1 MGTERIV
8 TPEALKQAVAALRER
23 GIKESART
31 VYDELGGG
39 SMTTI
44 ANLLREFRK
53 LEAQQQTEPAEP
65 VALPPALDA
74 AMRQS
79 AGEMWKAA
87 QHECAVMVAAVKTQA
102 QNDVAEANAERD
114 AHLGELEATTRELEE
129 AREKIRALQD
139 AAATQAQELA
149 GERIARN
156 TAETRTNELDRH
168 LQELQADIKAE
179 RARRDEAEAGRR
191 AAEQALGTCQAETAR
206 LQEQVSGLTQRLA
219 DAGTELTRTREL
231 NDQALLDLERRH
243 ADELAR
249 TRAASEQSVQ
259 EQQRRHSDELGRMEA
274 KHAEVL
280 GDQKRRSLESI
291 DKLQKKNQ
299 RLESEATEHVKAA
312 QATAEQIGRLQGE
325 LEALKNTG
333 TTPRKGSGE

>member
-1 MGTERIV
+1 MAIERIV
-8 TPEALKQAVAALRER
+8 TPEALAQSVAALRAR
-23 GIKESART
+23 GLKESART
-31 VYDELGGG
+31 IYDELGGG

-44 ANLLREFRK
+44 SNLLREYRK
-53 LEAQQQTEPAEP
+53 QEAQHQAAPAEP

-102 QNDVAEANAERD
+102 QSDVADANAERD
-114 AHLGELEATTRELEE
+114 AHLGELEGTLRELEE
-129 AREKIRALQD
+129 AREKIRELEVTVT
-139 AAATQAQELA
+139 TQAQDLA

-179 RARRDEAEAGRR
+179 RTRRDEAETGRR
-191 AAEQALGTCQAETAR
+191 AAEQALAACQAETAR
-206 LQEQVSGLTQRLA
+206 LAEHVSGLTQRLA

-231 NDQALLDLERRH
+231 NEQALQDLERRH
-243 ADELAR
+243 ADELGRA
-249 TRAASEQSVQ
+249 RAASEQSLQ
-259 EQQRRHSDELGRMEA
+259 DQQHRHSEELSRMEA
-274 KHAEVL
+274 KHAEMM

-299 RLESEATEHVKAA
+299 KLEAEAGEHVAA
-312 QATAEQIGRLQGE
+312 ARTTAEKIGRLQGE
-325 LEALKNTG
+325 LDALKNG
-333 TTPRKGSGE
+333 GATPGKAGGK